1 MIRGILSVACLVASL
16 ANAGPASSA
25 EPAKT
30 AAVPG
35 GIHVEPGVWE
45 FSSSLPDPSSG
56 EIRRFTHREC
66 VRDRVITPQRVMKRM
81 TECRIWNARFQKTA
95 AKWSMKCD
103 TPAGPIAGGGSLK
116 SSGTRIAGTLD
127 LSYAIGGFEIP
138 FSTPFDGRRL
148 GNCR

>member
-1 MIRGILSVACLVASL
+1 VFRILAIIVVSMLAAAAPAVAAER
-16 ANAGPASSA
+16 AAAG
-25 EPAKT
+25 
-30 AAVPG
+30 VG
-35 GIHVEPGVWE
+35 VEPGVWE

-66 VRDRVITPQRVMKRM
+66 VRERLITPDRVMKRM
-81 TECRIWNARFQKTA
+81 KECRIWNARFQGPS

-116 SSGTRIAGTLD
+116 SNGTRIAGTLD

-138 FSTPFDGRRL
+138 FSSPFDGRRV
-148 GNCR
+148 GTCR